1 MADIIEIKNLRKNY
15 GDIKAIDDISF
26 SVKEGSLFAFLGVN
40 GAGKSTTIK
49 ILCSILKKD
58 SGQILIGGMDLD
70 HDADKIKSLLGVV
83 FQDSVLDSFLS
94 VKENLSIRAGFYGL
108 SKEEWKSKLA
118 EIVELLDLK
127 KILNRPIK
135 NLSGGQRRRVDI
147 ARSLINSPKILILDE
162 PTTGLDPQT
171 RVKIWDI
178 IEKLRKKNKMTVFLT
193 THYMEEANRA
203 NMVVMIDKGKI
214 VAHDTPH
221 KLKMK
226 YSKDYIKAY
235 MKKNEDFEREYDGQ
249 WEYVNDYYRLNVNG
263 SEQTKEILNRYSNYI
278 NDFEVLK
285 GDMDDVFLNITGKTL
300 EGGDADEE

>member
-1 MADIIEIKNLRKNY
+1 MADIIEIKNLKKTY
-15 GDIKAIDDISF
+15 GDIKAVDDISF

-58 SGQILIGGMDLD
+58 GGQVLIGGMDLD
-70 HDADKIKSLLGVV
+70 KDADKIKSLLGVV

-94 VKENLSIRAGFYGL
+94 VKENLAIRAGFYGL
-108 SKEEWKSKLA
+108 SKEEWKDKLA
-118 EIVELLDLK
+118 ELTELLDLK

-203 NMVVMIDKGKI
+203 NMVVMIDKGQI
-214 VAHDTPH
+214 VAYDTPH
-221 KLKMK
+221 KQ
-226 YSKDYIKAY
+226 IGRAH
-235 MKKNEDFEREYDGQ
+235 
-249 WEYVNDYYRLNVNG
+249 V
-263 SEQTKEILNRYSNYI
+263 
-278 NDFEVLK
+278 
-285 GDMDDVFLNITGKTL
+285 
-300 EGGDADEE
+300 